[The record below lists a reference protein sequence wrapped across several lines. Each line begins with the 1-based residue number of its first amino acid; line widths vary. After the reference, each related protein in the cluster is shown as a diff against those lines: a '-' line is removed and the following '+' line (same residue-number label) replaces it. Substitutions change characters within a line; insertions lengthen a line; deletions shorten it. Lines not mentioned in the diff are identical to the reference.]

1 MAVFLG
7 NCFYGLG
14 MIIDRKFVTE
24 NIYKKKINQKLVKG
38 HITHSN
44 AKVALKIY

>member
-1 MAVFLG
+1 MFLG
-7 NCFYGLG
+7 NCFYGLD
-14 MIIDRKFVTE
+14 MIIDRKFVPE
-24 NIYKKKINQKLVKG
+24 NTYKKKKKINQKLVKG